1 MIARFHPDLVL
12 LGLEHTSSGDGKGSL
27 LNLGLELPAVDLDY
41 VAALS
46 SLLDASSAGAGG
58 TTLVVDGIEMK
69 SVAVAPSAIQEVRIN
84 NDPYSTEFNRPG
96 RGRIE
101 VTTKPG
107 SQAYYDSIAELYAS
121 WGVDFIKADDMG
133 SHLYQP
139 AEIKAL
145 ALAIRK
151 TGRPML
157 LSISPGPAPIR

>member
-1 MIARFHPDLVL
+1 MW
-12 LGLEHTSSGDGKGSL
+12 G
-27 LNLGLELPAVDLDY
+27 VD
-41 VAALS
+41 
-46 SLLDASSAGAGG
+46 
-58 TTLVVDGIEMK
+58 
-69 SVAVAPSAIQEVRIN
+69 
-84 NDPYSTEFNRPG
+84 
-96 RGRIE
+96 
-101 VTTKPG
+101 TTKPG

-157 LSISPGPAPIR
+157 LSISPGPAPISEVLFSCSRTNPIASDHHYQTCCRRWCAL